1 MARLNDDRIEQS
13 DELIKQQLEQNVT
26 SVVDTLQPVDAVILP
41 DGKPAIVNNNND
53 IVPIGGQN
61 TAGTVNQDGNLIF
74 IVNSNENGAT
84 VFVNGENTFKT
95 TPTKLSY
102 TLGDILKLGQVL
114 ITSQRRDAFA
124 AESYRITVV
133 QNPNFSDT
141 TFNNYE
147 PIVKNVDGFLSI
159 EPDAKKA
166 IFTKTPPYSFKIE
179 YYIGDVLQNSDVT
192 FDNQNVR
199 DLSFNF
205 PKNTKLPI
213 VPVDDA
219 AIKTPTF
226 NLVVS
231 VTGPNRAINI
241 EKADG
246 SERSLLNSGT
256 TAIIADSGAEFV
268 ISSANIGLYRVLNAQ
283 YIPEN
288 GKGTPV
294 IAETGENLVYRFTL
308 TANSVLNVE
317 VEEITIT
324 ETTTPSLS
332 IVTSDS
338 LLKYNINSKAD
349 LPLVVKA
356 NGNVTSI
363 TAYVKDKE
371 YTFTKNSAQNET
383 LIIIP
388 GSAFD
393 TIGNYKLI
401 LVPKNVSIDGNPL
414 ELSIPVFDEVFVG
427 VPDLRNIVYPKEIV
441 GADYSGTNVDFE
453 ISYDSV
459 NTDFVRIYINN
470 STGYFRQAAGGNVS
484 FNFQK
489 LLEYI
494 NYDTSANDKVI
505 SIILK
510 LVPYNISGQ
519 KEVVGKEE
527 TISINFQKSD
537 LEIPRNVAINRIAE
551 GFLNQLESKIFDE
564 ETNKY
569 LTHLLHL
576 GDANNKV
583 ITTWLGDRNT
593 LIYKLYEPLE
603 TSIQPN
609 QELWVSKVISTPIIE
624 TITIVGEEEI
634 TCNTLRGPNFSLQ
647 PDNGIEFQIYDTL
660 MASGSVSSTS
670 LVTNFALKNGID
682 TSKIT
687 VQYTSGSE
695 YLFENF
701 VNFSSAAE
709 RFENFVYKVKLL
721 EFYDN
726 KIAELNSSVNTFSL
740 TGTSSI
746 AETNET
752 KKIQNSIL
760 EIKSNF
766 DGYEKYLYYTTTS
779 GSNNLAY
786 PKTNPSSSILLNT
799 TSSIVKNWYD
809 TALDASMLFDKYNPN
824 KISNNIPR
832 YIIESEENKDFVIFM
847 DMLGQ
852 HFDTIWLYIKSLAN
866 AKELYENSLY
876 GISNDMV
883 SHMLESLGWNAKR
896 SFDSNF
902 LWEYVF
908 GQYQDGRQ
916 KYSKSLKS
924 ANEEVWRRILNNLP
938 YILKHKGTG
947 RAMKAVMAC
956 YGVPQS
962 MLTIMEFGGP
972 QDPSKG
978 GSTQFTFDDRT
989 AAYYLSGSSSVKVP
1003 WVSSS
1008 LTNDYPNCIEFRIK
1022 PDTLPNTVYTLI
1034 SGSEWTL
1041 DLVKTTGSFG
1051 KLELNFGGDQ
1061 ALSPYFAPTGPN
1073 TPYITS
1079 TIIYAYGPDYKTGS
1093 LDFPISTEHYSNVVI
1108 NRHNYP
1114 GSTSLFEVWLGTSD
1128 GERIITSV
1136 SMSILSEDT
1145 QWGTGSY
1152 VQIGG
1157 NGYKGNVD
1165 EFRLWKVPLQRS
1177 KFNNHTLFPDAI
1189 NGNSYTASTEDLLFR
1204 LDFEYPKD
1212 RNIDPYIKNVAIN
1225 DTYGHQSATAS
1236 FTYVAPNY
1244 PYQHTPYDRT
1254 VTATVPSLGFGYS
1267 NKIRFE
1273 SASLVTDLSYKTR
1286 ATKKSFDQSPID
1298 SNRLGLFFSPIK
1310 EVNMDI
1316 LKTFGD
1322 FNIDNYIGDYSDEY
1336 KDEYRTLSKLRNYYF
1351 QRMERNI
1358 NEYIQLVRYIDK
1370 SLFDVLAD
1378 LAPARAKISK
1388 GLLIEPHFLERS
1400 KTRWNK
1406 PSSERNDHES
1416 AISLMDTN
1424 QIDSSYE
1431 VKEGELNNQDI
1442 ATLEGNL
1449 NNYDGIVNAGDVYEL
1464 EGTNPNYEGL
1474 VDYNVTDML
1483 EADAPFFD
1491 TFIQALQTGS
1501 NIVAEVESLNSIQ
1514 IGMDRN
1520 SLENLGFG
1528 LYAKNGSAV
1537 VRTWDGLF
1545 GNTETTG
1552 SRKSVFL
1559 VKEQTTKKISTQIA
1573 GYPVNGALPGDQVR
1587 YQDVPVTFD
1596 NYKVS
1601 VQPYGGSVTLGNG
1614 VVEATTINGYL
1625 PTHYKF
1631 KFMPEGL
1638 KRSYFKGSQQTV
1650 STTPDGLSPVE
1661 TFTTNPNILR
1671 VAKTGR
1677 GSGEPILEVD

>member
-1 MARLNDDRIEQS
+1 MARLIDDKIGQP
-13 DELIKQQLEQNVT
+13 DELITQQLEQNVK
-26 SVVDTLQPVDAVILP
+26 SVVDELQPVDAIILP
-41 DGKPAIVNNNND
+41 DGKPAVVNNNND

-61 TAGTVNQDGNLIF
+61 TAGTINQDGNIVF
-74 IVNSNENGAT
+74 IVNSNESDSLIY
-84 VFVNGENTFKT
+84 VNGENTFKT
-95 TPTKLSY
+95 APTKLFY
-102 TLGDILKLGQVL
+102 TLGDVLKTGEIV
-114 ITSQRRDAFA
+114 ITSQKRDVFA
-124 AESYRITVV
+124 PERYRITVV
-133 QNPNFSDT
+133 QNPNFNDT
-141 TFNNYE
+141 TFDSYQ
-147 PIVKNVDGFLSI
+147 PVVKNIDGLLSV
-159 EPDAKKA
+159 EPDVNKQ

-179 YYIGDVLQNSDVT
+179 YYAGDVLQNSDVT
-192 FDNQNVR
+192 IDNQTVR

-205 PKNTKLPI
+205 TANTRLPNI
-213 VPVDDA
+213 PVDDI
-219 AIKTPTF
+219 AINVPTF
-226 NLVVS
+226 NLTVS
-231 VTGPNRAINI
+231 LTGPNRSVNI

-246 SERSLLNSGT
+246 SERRLLDSGNT
-256 TAIIADSGAEFV
+256 VFIADSGADFV
-268 ISSANIGLYRVLNAQ
+268 ISSVNPSLYRVVNVQ
-283 YIPEN
+283 YVPEN
-288 GKGTPV
+288 GKSAPV
-294 IAETGENLVYRFTL
+294 LAEAGENLVYRFTL
-308 TANSVLNVE
+308 TANSVLNIQ
-317 VEEITIT
+317 VEEITVA
-324 ETTTPSLS
+324 ETTITSLS
-332 IVTSDS
+332 LVSSES

-349 LPLVVKA
+349 LPLVVRA

-363 TAYVKDKE
+363 TAYIKDKQ
-371 YTFTKNSAQNET
+371 YTFTKETAQTET

-388 GSAFD
+388 SVAFD

-401 LVPKNVSIDGNPL
+401 LVPTNITTQGTPL
-414 ELSIPVFDEVFVG
+414 ELSIAVIDEVFVG

-453 ISYDSV
+453 ISYDSID
-459 NTDFVRIYINN
+459 TDFVRIYVNN
-470 STGYFRQAAGGNVS
+470 STGYFREKASGVVN

-489 LLEYI
+489 LLEYV
-494 NYDTSANDKVI
+494 NYDTPANDKII
-505 SIILK
+505 SIVLK
-510 LVPYNISGQ
+510 LVPYNVSGQ
-519 KEVVGKEE
+519 KEVIGKEE
-527 TISINFQKSD
+527 IISINFQKSD
-537 LEIPRNVAINRIAE
+537 LEIPRSVAINRIAE
-551 GFLNQLESKIFDE
+551 GFLNQLDSKIFDG

-583 ITTWLGDRNT
+583 ITTWLGDRGT
-593 LIYKLYEPLE
+593 IIYKLYEPLE

-624 TITIVGEEEI
+624 TITIVGEEEVI
-634 TCNTLRGPNFSLQ
+634 CNTLKGPNFSLQ
-647 PDNGIEFQIYDTL
+647 PDNGIEFQVYDTL
-660 MASGSVSSTS
+660 VASGSVSSTS

-687 VQYTSGSE
+687 IQYTSGSE
-695 YLFENF
+695 YVFENF
-701 VNFSSAAE
+701 INFSSATE
-709 RFENFVYKVKLL
+709 RLENFVYKVKLL
-721 EFYDN
+721 EFYDT
-726 KIAELNSSVNTFSL
+726 KLTELGSSINAFSL
-740 TGTSSI
+740 VGTSSI
-746 AETNET
+746 AETNEV

-766 DGYEKYLYYTTTS
+766 DGYEKYLYYTTNS
-779 GSNNLAY
+779 DSNNLAY

-799 TSSIVKNWYD
+799 TNSSVKNWYD
-809 TALDASMLFDKYNPN
+809 IALNASELFDKYNPN
-824 KISNNIPR
+824 KLSNNIPR
-832 YIIESEENKDFVIFM
+832 YIIESPENSDFVIFM

-866 AKELYENSLY
+866 TKELYENSLY

-883 SHMLESLGWNAKR
+883 IHMLESLGWNSKR
-896 SFDSNF
+896 AFDSNF

-908 GQYQDGRQ
+908 GQYQDGSQ
-916 KYSKSLKS
+916 KYSKPLKS

-972 QDPSKG
+972 QDPVKG
-978 GSTQFTFDDRT
+978 GSTEFTFDDRT
-989 AAYYLSGSSSVKVP
+989 SAYYLSGSSSVKVP

-1008 LTNDYPNCIEFRIK
+1008 LSNDYPNCIELRIK
-1022 PDTLPNTVYTLI
+1022 PDRIPNTIYTLI

-1041 DLVKTTGSFG
+1041 DLVQTTGSFG

-1061 ALSPYFAPTGPN
+1061 ALSEYVINTYFD
-1073 TPYITS
+1073 IL
-1079 TIIYAYGPDYKTGS
+1079 YAYGPDYKTGS
-1093 LDFPISTEHYSNVVI
+1093 LDFPISTEHYSNVAI
-1108 NRHNYP
+1108 NRYNYP
-1114 GSTSLFEVWLGTSD
+1114 DSSSLFEVWLGTSD
-1128 GERIITSV
+1128 GNRIITSV
-1136 SMSILSEDT
+1136 SMSILSLDT
-1145 QWGTGSY
+1145 QWSSGSY
-1152 VQIGG
+1152 IQIGG
-1157 NGYKGNVD
+1157 NGYQGNID
-1165 EFRLWKVPLQRS
+1165 EFRLWTVPLQRS

-1189 NGNSYTASTEDLLFR
+1189 NGNSYTASTSDLLFR

-1212 RNIDPYIKNVAIN
+1212 RNIDPYIKNVAIS
-1225 DTYGHQSATAS
+1225 DTYGHESATAS

-1286 ATKKSFDQSPID
+1286 ATKKSFDQAPID

-1351 QRMERNI
+1351 QRMERNVD
-1358 NEYIQLVRYIDK
+1358 EYIRLVRYIDK

-1400 KTRWNK
+1400 KTRWSK
-1406 PSSERNDHES
+1406 PTSERNDHES
-1416 AISLMDTN
+1416 SISLLDTN
-1424 QIDSSYE
+1424 QIESSYE
-1431 VKEGELNNQDI
+1431 VKEGELNNQDV

-1449 NNYDGIVNAGDVYEL
+1449 NNYDGVVAANDVYVL

-1474 VDYNVTDML
+1474 VDYNVNEII
-1483 EADAPFFD
+1483 EANAPFYD
-1491 TFIQALQTGS
+1491 TFIQALATGS
-1501 NIVAEVESLNSIQ
+1501 NIVAEVDSFNSVQ

-1537 VRTWDGLF
+1537 IRTWDGLF

-1559 VKEQTTKKISTQIA
+1559 VKEETTKKISTQVT

-1587 YQDVPVTFD
+1587 YENLPVTFE

-1601 VQPYGGSVTLGNG
+1601 VQPYGANVTLGNG
-1614 VVEATTINGYL
+1614 VVEATAINGYL

-1631 KFMPEGL
+1631 KFMPEGI
-1638 KRSYFKGSQQTV
+1638 KRSYYKGSYQTAA
-1650 STTPDGLSPVE
+1650 TTPDGLSPVE